1 MSRGLF
7 AVGLGLALALAAQPG
22 SAEPVKYKW
31 HGYGINVPGSSK
43 CGGYEMNIQ
52 VNVEGSRVWGQWQ
65 QTTRVVRTF
74 DFTMGADGSFGGKVD
89 LGASIMTVSGRIAPD
104 GARFDMKG
112 YCVFGG
118 TLTKE

>member
-1 MSRGLF
+1 MRLS
-7 AVGLGLALALAAQPG
+7 GLAWVFGVLSLLASPAW
-22 SAEPVKYKW
+22 AEPIKYKW
-31 HGYGINVPGSSK
+31 HGYGINVLGSSK
-43 CGGYEMNIQ
+43 CGSYEMNIQ

-74 DFTMGADGSFGGKVD
+74 EFAAGADGNFGGKVD
-89 LGASIMTVSGRIAPD
+89 LGASIMTVSGHVTAD
-104 GARFDMKG
+104 GGRFDMKG